1 MEEVTALGLLDDEAI
16 ELDAAALQLAALD
29 HPKVDLQPYHDLL
42 GDAAGRLVDSGAS
55 ARRPAEQA
63 DALAALFGGE
73 LGFTGDRKSYDD
85 PANADLIQV
94 IDRRR
99 GLPVSLSILY
109 VAAARRVGWAAEVL
123 NTPGHVL
130 IRVGPET
137 EPLLLDPFN
146 DGAAVGPETLARLLA
161 SALGGR
167 TAPAAEHLAPMSN
180 RAVLVRLLLNQAT
193 RAEAAGDSA
202 RALTLFERIT
212 AVAPGDSH
220 GWWERA
226 RLQLV
231 GHDVAGARASLSAM
245 LEVTR
250 EPGLR
255 AHVLAA
261 LDALSGA
268 GG

>member
-1 MEEVTALGLLDDEAI
+1 MTALGLLEDEVI

-29 HPKVDLQPYHDLL
+29 HPKVDLQSYYDLL
-42 GDAAGRLVDSGAS
+42 GDATGRLAASGAS
-55 ARRPAEQA
+55 ARRQAEQA
-63 DALAALFGGE
+63 DALAALFAGE
-73 LGFTGDRKSYDD
+73 LGFTGDRANYDD
-85 PANADLIQV
+85 PANADLIRV

-109 VAAARRVGWAAEVL
+109 VAAARRIGWAAEVL

-146 DGAAVGPETLARLLA
+146 DGAVVGPETLARLLA

-167 TAPAAEHLAPMSN
+167 ALPASEHLAPMSN

-193 RAEAAGDSA
+193 RAEAAGKPG
-202 RALTLFERIT
+202 RALALFERIT
-212 AVAPGDSH
+212 AVAPGDGH

-231 GHDVAGARASLSAM
+231 AEDVAGARGSLSAM

-250 EPGLR
+250 EPALR

-268 GG
+268 